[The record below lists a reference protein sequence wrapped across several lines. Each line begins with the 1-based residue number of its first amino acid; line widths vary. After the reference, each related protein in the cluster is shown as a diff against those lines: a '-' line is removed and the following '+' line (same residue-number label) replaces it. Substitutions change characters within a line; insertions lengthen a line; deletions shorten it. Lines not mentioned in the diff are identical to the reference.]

1 MMLKSSSLFGGLS
14 KRALLQLISLGKS
27 STTHAG
33 QSLYHQGE
41 AGTTL
46 FLIISGEIRISASSA
61 DGKVLHLNTLATGD
75 VMGEIAL
82 LDGGPRTATATVTQS
97 GMVFSIERSDF
108 LAFVEQQPDVTI
120 ELLKLVCR
128 RVRWT
133 TGLLEDSVFLTSEAR
148 LAKRL
153 LWISQS
159 SGSSVAGGY
168 EIRLSQSDLAQ
179 YLNLSRQI
187 VNRFLRSL
195 EAAGIVE
202 LGRGKLVIRD
212 QMALLAKTVA

>member
-1 MMLKSSSLFGGLS
+1 
-14 KRALLQLISLGKS
+14 
-27 STTHAG
+27 
-33 QSLYHQGE
+33 
-41 AGTTL
+41 
-46 FLIISGEIRISASSA
+46 
-61 DGKVLHLNTLATGD
+61 
-75 VMGEIAL
+75 MGEIAL